1 MDQKLSR
8 QEIQEIKKVSRELE
22 SHIMLTEGM
31 KDALTSMLKDFNPKN
46 FGFLGTNL
54 SRLKKV
60 LDLLKRSDQ
69 FANLLGG
76 STNPTQI
83 AQTLQTILLSMK
95 INNPELNVLD
105 IVKKLLRELAK
116 DNKDI
121 EELLSRLGVEEEEK
135 QGAGKPP
142 PPSNRGLMSSFGT
155 TPAAPAGLKEVYGGN
170 QNKLAEIVSRKV
182 IYKLIVK

>member
-1 MDQKLSR
+1 MDQELSR

-22 SHIMLTEGM
+22 NHIMLTEGM
-31 KDALTSMLKDFNPKN
+31 KDVLTSMLKGFGSKN

-76 STNPTQI
+76 SNNPTQI

-116 DNKDI
+116 DSKDI
-121 EELLSRLGVEEEEK
+121 EKLLASMGLESGKNPNEK
-135 QGAGKPP
+135 QKEPE
-142 PPSNRGLMSSFGT
+142 PSDRGLMSARGTAST
-155 TPAAPAGLKEVYGGN
+155 TPIKEVFGGN

-182 IYKLIVK
+182 INKLIVK